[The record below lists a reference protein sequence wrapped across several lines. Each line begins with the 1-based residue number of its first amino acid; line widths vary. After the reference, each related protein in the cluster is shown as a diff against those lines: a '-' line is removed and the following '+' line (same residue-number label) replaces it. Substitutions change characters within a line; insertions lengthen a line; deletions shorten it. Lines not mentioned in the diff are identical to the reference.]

1 MADNL
6 ASFKVFCQ
14 GGLNTSRDVLS
25 QGETQPGSAVKL
37 TNYEPSVTGGYRKIN
52 GFSNDY
58 GTVTGQANTSVLGVC
73 VANGINDG
81 ILACRTP
88 SSGSNYLHKYVNS
101 STSWGEITCDVIA
114 DDRDGVCASQTPSGS
129 GNLTINGA
137 LASSGS
143 VNFTTAASEQP
154 RKVTFFGTGNESGKN
169 FTITGTDSAGAAQT
183 EVVAGP
189 NNSTVSSTKFFNT
202 ITQIA
207 VSAGTAAA
215 IEVGSGTGLFR
226 TSNPTM
232 SGVSKVRFTKYNFGS
247 AKIMLTDGINPAATY
262 DGTTYKQITDSNAPT
277 DPKFSAVFQN
287 HMFLAGD
294 PAQDTNIFFSA
305 PYDELDYSAV
315 NGSGVIN
322 VGFPIVA
329 IKTFRDALFIFGSN
343 NIRKL
348 VGNNISNFV
357 LESVTDN
364 LGCLATDSVIE
375 IGGDLLFL
383 SQDGLRPV
391 SGTDKIGDVNLE
403 TVSKDI
409 QSVFTDVVFD
419 IDLDGLNA
427 VVLRGKTQFRYFFA
441 AADTQGVIGGF
452 RQTPNGLQFE
462 YGQLLGI
469 RATCA
474 DSGYIGQNEFVIHGD
489 NEGKVH
495 RQEKGNS
502 FAGEDIFSA
511 FQTPYLYMQDPEQR
525 KIFYTI
531 ATYLRSEGDNEIL
544 MSAVYDYED
553 VNVLNPNDFTLSNT
567 NAAAYYNEAA
577 YAADDATS
585 GAIYDGSPA
594 PIRRTN
600 VSGSGKSISVRYVT
614 NDTKPSHSIQGLVI
628 TFGVGDRL

>member
-25 QGETQPGSAVKL
+25 QGENQPGSAIAL
-37 TNYEPSVTGGYRKIN
+37 INYEPAVTGGYRKIN
-52 GFSNDY
+52 GFANNY
-58 GTVTGQANTSVLGVC
+58 GTVTGTGSVLGVC

-81 ILACRTP
+81 ILACRKP
-88 SSGSNYLHKYVNS
+88 SSGSNYLHKYINS

-114 DDRDGVCASQTPSGS
+114 NDRDGVCASQTPSGS

-137 LASSGS
+137 LASGGS

-154 RKVTFFGTGNESGKN
+154 RQVTFFGTGDESGKT
-169 FTITGTDSAGAAQT
+169 FTITGTDFLGAAQT
-183 EVVAGP
+183 EEVTGP
-189 NNSTVSSTKFFNT
+189 NNTTVSSTKYFNT

-232 SGVSKVRFTKYNFGS
+232 SGVTKVRFTKYNFGS
-247 AKIMLTDGINPAATY
+247 PKVILTDGINPAAIY
-262 DGTTYKQITDSNAPT
+262 DGTTYRQILDSSAPT
-277 DPKFSAVFQN
+277 DPKFSDVFKN
-287 HMFLAGD
+287 HLFLAGD
-294 PAQDTNIFFSA
+294 PAEDTNLYFSA
-305 PYDELDYSAV
+305 PLAETDFSVA
-315 NGSGVIN
+315 NGSGIIN

-357 LESVTDN
+357 LETVTDD

-409 QSVFTDVVFD
+409 QSIFTDIVFD
-419 IDLDGLNA
+419 IDLEGLNA
-427 VVLRGKTQFRYFFA
+427 VVIRGKTQFRYFFA

-462 YGQLLGI
+462 YSQMLGI
-469 RATCA
+469 TATCA
-474 DSGYIGQNEFVIHGD
+474 DSGYIGQNEFVLHGASD
-489 NEGKVH
+489 GKVH
-495 RQEKGNS
+495 RQEQGNDFDGS
-502 FAGEDIFSA
+502 NILSI
-511 FQTPYLYMQDPEQR
+511 FQTPFFHMQDPEQR
-525 KIFYTI
+525 KVFYTV
-531 ATYLRSEGDNEIL
+531 ATYLRSEGDNSIV

-553 VNVLNPNDFTLSNT
+553 VDTLNPTNFNLST
-567 NAAAYYNEAA
+567 AGAAAFFNEAT
-577 YAADDATS
+577 YNST
-585 GAIYDGSPA
+585 AIFDGNPSPVQ
-594 PIRRTN
+594 RTN
-600 VSGSGKSISVRYVT
+600 ISGSGKSASFRYVT
-614 NDTKPSHSIQGLVI
+614 NDTDASHSIQGLVI